1 MAFPVRFYGTQAAAS
16 PGLQGD
22 GGFRFASLLSQDEA
36 VARFLFGNR
45 LIFVKVIGEPLTAI
59 RYLARLTNTD
69 GQPVLQLKN
78 GEALLQFPVLKT
90 VSEAAQR
97 SVRGRS
103 VGEGTASSEFAR
115 NRLDCDESRAQSFF
129 ADLFECRFDDPA
141 FEEQLEI
148 FNACAAPPSFRTV
161 IPWEWQNMRG
171 YLDVTIIAN
180 RLASYRLR
188 IRSESID
195 ALIDIDPNFRRATV
209 RSFNGTRF
217 SAAELKTLSTLSDY
231 FIREGESLLPTA
243 AAVGKSVGMVDEWM

>member
-1 MAFPVRFYGTQAAAS
+1 MNLPIRFHGTQAAAS

-36 VARFLFGNR
+36 VARFLFGYR
-45 LIFVKVIGEPLTAI
+45 LIFVKVIGEPFTAI
-59 RYLARLTNTD
+59 RYLARLTTTD
-69 GQPVLQLKN
+69 GQPV
-78 GEALLQFPVLKT
+78 LQFPVLKT

>member
-1 MAFPVRFYGTQAAAS
+1 M
-16 PGLQGD
+16 
-22 GGFRFASLLSQDEA
+22 
-36 VARFLFGNR
+36 
-45 LIFVKVIGEPLTAI
+45 
-59 RYLARLTNTD
+59 
-69 GQPVLQLKN
+69 
-78 GEALLQFPVLKT
+78 
-90 VSEAAQR
+90 
-97 SVRGRS
+97 RGRS

-141 FEEQLEI
+141 FEEQLEL

-171 YLDVTIIAN
+171 YLDVSIIAN

-217 SAAELKTLSTLSDY
+217 SAAELSGNGGRMDVDSAVVLKY
-231 FIREGESLLPTA
+231 IEGEKAPRMTAKGRRLTAERIRRLAKEKGVRIIENPPLTETLMNLP
-243 AAVGKSVGMVDEWM
+243 VGNFIPEETYQVVAEILMYVSRKDLAKTKETESVHSVPGQE